1 MGNKAA
7 KQSQATA
14 AQARA
19 DEVAR
24 QDRIRAGT
32 SSINDTF
39 GQFDDEYFGGLRQ
52 SFVDYARPQ
61 LDDQMSDARKQLTF
75 ALARSGNLDSSTRG
89 EQSADLQERYDLNL
103 QDIADQGREYE
114 TTARNNV
121 EQARGD
127 LVAQLQL
134 TGDNTGAANAAL
146 SRARALSTPPTYSPL
161 GQLFQDSTA
170 MLSQQAAFERAYAAG
185 YGPKPRFNTGLFG
198 TSNSA
203 VRVGGR

>member
-7 KQSQATA
+7 KQSQAQA

-19 DEVAR
+19 DEEAR
-24 QDRIRAGT
+24 QARIREGT
-32 SSINDTF
+32 ASIDQTF
-39 GQFDDEYFGGLRQ
+39 TQFDDDYFGGLRD
-52 SFVDYARPQ
+52 SFVGYARPQ
-61 LDDQMSDARKQLTF
+61 LDEQMGDARKQLTF
-75 ALARSGNLDSSTRG
+75 SLARSGNLDSSTRG
-89 EQSADLQERYDLNL
+89 EQSADLQKTYDLNL
-103 QDIADQGREYE
+103 QDITDQGREFE

-127 LVAQLQL
+127 LVSQLQL

-146 SRARALSTPPTYSPL
+146 SRAKALSTPPPFSPI

-185 YGPKPRFNTGLFG
+185 YGPKPRVSTGLFG
-198 TSNSA
+198 SSGNA
-203 VRVGGR
+203 VKVGGR